1 MILGRKF
8 FILALGFSRGRSPRQ
23 NPPPLVREFA
33 LVRGFS
39 RSDQK
44 YYCSNKGGAPK
55 LALGRRLVVVGLL
68 QDLDYL
74 LGEEEQEEE
83 VSYQYPSP
91 NRQGCPKGF
100 VGRARV
106 RSWHPSGTYP
116 AVQQKEN
123 PSIKQPNKA
132 TRHYIRDKVHP
143 QVNATIDYNYREGKD
158 DNRVPTIAKGESSE

>member
-1 MILGRKF
+1 M
-8 FILALGFSRGRSPRQ
+8 
-23 NPPPLVREFA
+23 
-33 LVRGFS
+33 
-39 RSDQK
+39 
-44 YYCSNKGGAPK
+44 
-55 LALGRRLVVVGLL
+55 ALGRRLVVVGLL

-74 LGEEEQEEE
+74 LGEEEQEKE

-100 VGRARV
+100 VGSAWV
-106 RSWHPSGTYP
+106 RPRHPLSTYP

-132 TRHYIRDKVHP
+132 TRNYIRDKVHP

-158 DNRVPTIAKGESSE
+158 DNRVPTIAKGESGE